1 MFKDMNQQLTK
12 DNFKENTK
20 TKTKNEKRKKKNF
33 NQYRKTKNVLMKL

>member
-1 MFKDMNQQLTK
+1 MFKDMNPQLTK

-20 TKTKNEKRKKKNF
+20 TKNEKWKKKNF